1 MENNEQQLGDMFKP
15 TVITARSEKTGST
28 LQLSVWG
35 GRLGL
40 TVYPKQGQGN
50 LFKKSVSRPQLQVID
65 TALDTLIGQPP
76 ESHQNLT
83 LMVWDNENRK
93 MVPDFQMNLIKD
105 ERQVYMIELKGR
117 GNNGGG
123 FEDRFSFM
131 MRQDIIL
138 NAEPFKPAESSSYA
152 VKDLRQYLK
161 FTCPNEMSIT
171 GRRFTGNSQR
181 GNKGGNGYSQNFKGE
196 GPKSKIDTNGG
207 DIKGFD
213 DANGLEIPF

>member
-1 MENNEQQLGDMFKP
+1 MENEQQLGDMFKP
-15 TVITARSEKTGST
+15 TVITARSEKTGNS

-50 LFKKSVSRPQLQVID
+50 LFKKSINRPQLLVVD

-83 LMVWDNENRK
+83 ILAWDNEQRK
-93 MVPDFQMNLIKD
+93 MVPDFQMNLLKD

-117 GNNGGG
+117 GNNGGA
-123 FEDRFSFM
+123 FEDRFSFL
-131 MRQDIIL
+131 MRSDIIL

-171 GRRFTGNSQR
+171 GRRFVPNGQSK
-181 GNKGGNGYSQNFKGE
+181 GKGGNGYSQNFKGE
-196 GPKSKIDTNGG
+196 GPKSKIETNN

-213 DANGLEIPF
+213 DPNGLEIPF